1 MFGDAQN
8 AIFEQLWIPAKLV
21 DYETTDHRAI
31 GSVQYDVRS
40 HERSYDM
47 PTIDIADQHN
57 GQAKRLGQSHVGDVV
72 LAQIRFG
79 RTSRAFY
86 DHQLRILREAPITF
100 HCNFKQGTPVTS
112 VRACV
117 ERASHLAAHDKLCA
131 DVTLRLQE
139 NRVHVDSGF
148 RPARLC
154 LKCLCTPNLSAA
166 ADHRGVVRHV
176 LGFER
181 PHSDTALGE

>member
-57 GQAKRLGQSHVGDVV
+57 GQAERLGQSHVGDVV
-72 LAQIRFG
+72 LAQIRFRG
-79 RTSRAFY
+79 TSRAFH
-86 DHQLRILREAPITF
+86 DHQLRILREASITF

-117 ERASHLAAHDKLCA
+117 ESTSHPAAHNELCT
-131 DVTLRLQE
+131 DVALRLQQH
-139 NRVHVDSGF
+139 RVHVDSGF
-148 RPARLC
+148 RAACLC
-154 LKCLCTPNLSAA
+154 LKRLRTPDLSAA
-166 ADHRGVVRHV
+166 RDHRSVV
-176 LGFER
+176 
-181 PHSDTALGE
+181 